1 MFFYIDGEHWSAQ
14 LLTENPY
21 DEVGCLCHGG
31 SWLQLVNLLEST
43 SNMVKRSLLKIKKGI
58 WGMDETKYLQAK
70 QEVGNILKSMIV
82 GFIGWGIIGAILGY
96 IIYMTGGN
104 ISHLL
109 GMVLIM
115 GIGLMGMPYV
125 WSKLPYAISSGNSN
139 LVYC

>member
-1 MFFYIDGEHWSAQ
+1 
-14 LLTENPY
+14 
-21 DEVGCLCHGG
+21 
-31 SWLQLVNLLEST
+31 
-43 SNMVKRSLLKIKKGI
+43 
-58 WGMDETKYLQAK
+58 MDETKYLQAK

-125 WSKLPYAISSGNSN
+125 WSKLPYAISSSF
-139 LVYC
+139 LVTVIWFSVKFWISCIGGMIATPIILIVQLIKLNRHKPSVQ